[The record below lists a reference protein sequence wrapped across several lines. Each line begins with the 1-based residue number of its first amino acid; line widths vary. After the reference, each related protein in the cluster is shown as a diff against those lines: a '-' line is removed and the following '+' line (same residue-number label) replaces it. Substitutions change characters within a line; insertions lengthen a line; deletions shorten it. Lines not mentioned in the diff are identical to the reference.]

1 MFFCMEYRGY
11 WIGSFNCVFLYN
23 LTRCPFR
30 NSSPTYRGEWLLS
43 DSELNYKAEAE
54 RKNKA
59 LEIAKIR
66 AVINVMSHSEVQ
78 AAICILKALKGK
90 SDGLLVASKIADNKR
105 FTRSLIVNAL
115 RKLQSAGL
123 IESKSLGM
131 KGTFIKILSPALF
144 EEFRKKIWFFEMLK
158 VAFKLLY
165 VMWLGSWKYLYVDKK
180 ITKEESPCPI

>member
-1 MFFCMEYRGY
+1 
-11 WIGSFNCVFLYN
+11 
-23 LTRCPFR
+23 
-30 NSSPTYRGEWLLS
+30 
-43 DSELNYKAEAE
+43 
-54 RKNKA
+54 
-59 LEIAKIR
+59 
-66 AVINVMSHSEVQ
+66 MSHSEVQ

-144 EEFRKKIWFFEMLK
+144 EEFRKKI
-158 VAFKLLY
+158 
-165 VMWLGSWKYLYVDKK
+165 
-180 ITKEESPCPI
+180 